1 MPSGDEYR
9 RKALQLC
16 SKANQETK
24 PQVRNEYQALAMS
37 YMRLAE
43 MADHRAFEPGPSLD
57 EDTN

>member
-24 PQVRNEYQALAMS
+24 PEVRNEYQALAMS

-57 EDTN
+57 DDTN